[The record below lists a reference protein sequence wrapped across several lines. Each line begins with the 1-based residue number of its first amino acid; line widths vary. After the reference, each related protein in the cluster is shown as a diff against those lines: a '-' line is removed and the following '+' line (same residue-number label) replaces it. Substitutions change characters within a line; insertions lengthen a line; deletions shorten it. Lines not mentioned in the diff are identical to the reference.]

1 MEIKVDKRGGPV
13 GGTKYYEDAEG
24 FAMPPAPGSG
34 PRRIPLG
41 EFPTGPEIG
50 TRLPDVVA
58 TDPRGRRVDLHPD
71 RDGRPAVLVF
81 TRSAVW

>member
-1 MEIKVDKRGGPV
+1 MEIKVDKRGRKLGPHQF
-13 GGTKYYEDAEG
+13 EDADG
-24 FAMPPAPGSG
+24 FIMPPAPDTG

-41 EFPTGPEIG
+41 DYPTGPEIG

-58 TDPRGRRVDLHPD
+58 LDHDGRSVDLHQD
-71 RDGRPAVLVF
+71 RGGRPAVLVF

>member
-1 MEIKVDKRGGPV
+1 MGIEVDTRGNDLGK
-13 GGTKYYEDAEG
+13 GMFEDAEG
-24 FAMPPAPGSG
+24 FIMPLPPATG
-34 PRRIPLG
+34 PRRIPVG
-41 EFPTGPEIG
+41 DFPTGPEVG

-58 TDPRGRRVDLHPD
+58 LDQNGKSVDLHAD

>member
-1 MEIKVDKRGGPV
+1 MEIEVDKRGGQV
-13 GGTKYYEDAEG
+13 GPHQFEDADG
-24 FAMPPAPGSG
+24 YIMPLAAGTG

-58 TDPRGRRVDLHPD
+58 VDQHGRTVDLHAD
-71 RDGRPAVLVF
+71 RDGRPAVLIF
-81 TRSAVW
+81 YRSAVW